1 MRYEYKYLIT
11 DFQLSS
17 LRAKM
22 KPFVRLDDF
31 AAQMP
36 SGDYTVRSIYFDSP
50 NMHMYHSKCDHLAHR
65 MKVRI
70 RAYNSESETAATFLE
85 IKRKYEG
92 PIVKN
97 RAKLPFHAVNRI
109 FKGESIENFLPITN
123 KADNV
128 RRFFY
133 QIHIKRLQPIVNVIY
148 EREPY
153 LTNVIDPENDLR
165 ITLDKNL
172 RSVPFP
178 LVDELFLEKNIR
190 TVMDST
196 HILEVKFNHFC
207 PNWLKP
213 ILSEMNLQKAPASK
227 YVLCIDSHP
236 EIRTTRRMDIY
247 AHRKFLNRQLPISE

>member
-1 MRYEYKYLIT
+1 MRYEYKYLIS

-17 LRAKM
+17 LRAKL
-22 KPFVRLDDF
+22 KPFVQLDNF
-31 AAQMP
+31 ASQMP
-36 SGDYTVRSIYFDSP
+36 TGDYTVRSIYFDSP
-50 NMHMYHSKCDHLAHR
+50 NMEMYHSKCDHLAHR
-65 MKVRI
+65 MKVRL
-70 RAYNSESETAATFLE
+70 RSYNLEIENAATFLE

-97 RAKLPFHAVNRI
+97 RAKLPFHAVVKI
-109 FKGESIENFLPITN
+109 FRGESIENFLPITN

-133 QIHIKRLQPIVNVIY
+133 QIHSKRLQPVVNVIY

-153 LTNVIDPENDLR
+153 LSIILDPENDLR
-165 ITLDKNL
+165 ITIDKNL

-178 LVDELFLEKNIR
+178 LVDELYIEKNIR

-196 HILEVKFNHFC
+196 HILEVKFNNFC

-213 ILSEMNLQKAPASK
+213 ILSDMNLQKAPASK
-227 YVLCIDSHP
+227 YIFCIDSHP
-236 EIRTTRRMDIY
+236 EIKTNKRMNIL
-247 AHRKFLNRQLPISE
+247 AHRKFLNR